1 MRLLLSTIGSR
12 GEAQPVTALAVQL
25 KELGNDVRVVAPPDF
40 EDLVTGNGIGFTPV
54 GPVLRTVTAVQPKPE
69 DLGRLAEESV
79 REQFRVVSQA
89 AQGADVLVAGGA
101 LQHATRS
108 VAESV
113 GARYVYAS
121 FCANTLPSPHH
132 APPAML
138 GRVPVNGTPEE
149 NLAQWEQ
156 HRQLF
161 AASREVLNAERA
173 KLGLDPVDDVRDHIF
188 GDAPWLAA
196 DPVLGPWPGPGELV
210 QTGAWLIDD
219 QRPLAPELDAFLA
232 GGEPPIYFGLGSMRG
247 AQDAAHHAIAAAR
260 ELGRRVVLQQGWAGL
275 RLADDAPDCIA
286 IGEVNQQAL
295 FRRVAV
301 VVHHGGAGTTTT
313 AAAAGTPQ
321 VVLPHM
327 YDQYYWGSQVERLN
341 IGRSAAA
348 VTTEVLAKALQL
360 HEEAAEVGTQV
371 RTDGA
376 KVAAERLQRIAGV
389 NRAN

>member
-1 MRLLLSTIGSR
+1 MRFLVSTIGSR

-25 KELGNDVRVVAPPDF
+25 KELGNEVTVVAPPDF
-40 EDLVTGNGIGFTPV
+40 EDLVTSNGVDFTPV
-54 GPVLRTVTAVQPKPE
+54 GPALRTVTAVKLKPE

-79 REQFRVVSQA
+79 REQFRVVRQA
-89 AQGADVLVAGGA
+89 AEGADVLVAGGA
-101 LQHATRS
+101 LQHAARS
-108 VAESV
+108 VAESLD
-113 GARYVYAS
+113 AHYVYAS

-156 HRQLF
+156 QRPFF
-161 AASREVLNAERA
+161 AHSRETLNGERA
-173 KLGLDPVDDVRDHIF
+173 QLGLAPIDDVRDHIF

-210 QTGAWLIDD
+210 QTGAWLADD
-219 QRPLAPELDAFLA
+219 QRPLSPELDAFLDD
-232 GGEPPIYFGLGSMRG
+232 GEPPVYFGLGSMRG
-247 AQDAAHHAIAAAR
+247 AQDAAATAIESAR
-260 ELGRRVVLQQGWAGL
+260 ALGKRVVLQRGWADL
-275 RLADDAPDCIA
+275 RLSDDAPDCIA

-295 FRRVAV
+295 FRRVAT

-313 AAAAGTPQ
+313 AAAAGAPQ
-321 VVLPHM
+321 IVLPHM
-327 YDQYYWGSQVERLN
+327 YDQYYWGEQVERVGV
-341 IGRSAAA
+341 GRSAQT
-348 VTTEVLAKALQL
+348 VTTEVLGEVLQL
-360 HEEAAEVGTQV
+360 AEQAAKVATLV

-376 KVAAERLQRIAGV
+376 RLAAQRLMEL

>member
-1 MRLLLSTIGSR
+1 MRFLVSTIGSR

-25 KELGNDVRVVAPPDF
+25 KELGNDVKVVAPPDF
-40 EDLVTGNGIGFTPV
+40 EELVTGNGIDFTPV
-54 GPVLRTVTAVQPKPE
+54 GQSLRTFSPGKLKPE
-69 DLGRLAEESV
+69 DLPRLAEESV
-79 REQFRVVSQA
+79 REQFRVVGQA

-113 GARYVYAS
+113 NAHYVYAS

-156 HRQLF
+156 QRMLF
-161 AASREVLNAERA
+161 GHARESLNAERA
-173 KLGLDPVDDVRDHIF
+173 ELGLDPVGDIRDHIF
-188 GDAPWLAA
+188 SDAPWLAA
-196 DPVLGPWPGPGELV
+196 DPLLGPWPGPGELV
-210 QTGAWLIDD
+210 TTGAWLTDD
-219 QRPLAPELDAFLA
+219 QRPLAEDLEAFLA
-232 GGEPPIYFGLGSMRG
+232 GGEPPVYFGLGSMHG
-247 AQDAAHHAIAAAR
+247 AQDTAHQAVEAAHK
-260 ELGRRVVLQQGWAGL
+260 LGKRVVLQQGWADL
-275 RLADDAPDCIA
+275 QLADDAPDCIA

-313 AAAAGTPQ
+313 AAAACTPQ
-321 VVLPHM
+321 IVLPHM
-327 YDQYYWGSQVERLN
+327 YDQYYWGSQVERLD
-341 IGRSAAA
+341 IGRSAKA
-348 VTTEVLAKALQL
+348 VTAETLAEALEL
-360 HEEAAEVGTQV
+360 ADEAAKVGAQV

-376 KVAAERLQRIAGV
+376 RVAAQRLMRVG
-389 NRAN
+389 R

>member
-1 MRLLLSTIGSR
+1 MRFLVSTIGSR

-40 EDLVTGNGIGFTPV
+40 EDLVTGNGLDFTPV
-54 GPVLRTVTAVQPKPE
+54 GPRLRTITAVKLKPE

-79 REQFRVVSQA
+79 KEQFRVVGQVA
-89 AQGADVLVAGGA
+89 RGADVLVAGGA
-101 LQHATRS
+101 LQHSTRS
-108 VAESV
+108 VAESIN
-113 GARYVYAS
+113 AHYVYAS

-132 APPAML
+132 APPAMM

-156 HRQLF
+156 QRHYF
-161 AASREVLNAERA
+161 THSRNALNAERA
-173 KLGLDPVDDVRDHIF
+173 KLGLDPIDDVRDHIF
-188 GDAPWLAA
+188 SDTPWLAA

-210 QTGAWLIDD
+210 QTGAWLTDD
-219 QRPLAPELDAFLA
+219 QRPLAPDLEAFLA

-247 AQDAAHHAIAAAR
+247 AQETVREAVESAR
-260 ELGRRVVLQQGWAGL
+260 ALGKRVVLQRGWADL
-275 RLADDAPDCIA
+275 QLTDDAADCIA

-313 AAAAGTPQ
+313 AAAAGAPQ

-341 IGRSAAA
+341 IGLSAKA
-348 VTTEVLAKALQL
+348 VTTETLAEALQL
-360 HEEAAEVGTQV
+360 TEQAAKVATQV

-376 KVAAERLQRIAGV
+376 RVAAKRLMEL
-389 NRAN
+389 